1 MHPSDEDFE
10 ELVLEQERSVLSRLP
25 EDLRVEASR
34 VLVEVRTRPSRR
46 ERKEFGLG
54 RDQTLL
60 GLFVGVP
67 LVERHADTV
76 LLQPDRI
83 VLYRE
88 PLQSLASGPGEL
100 RHKIQETL
108 VHELA
113 HYFGRTDEELA
124 SRLSGADGI

>member
-1 MHPSDEDFE
+1 METPVSRQAFE
-10 ELVLEQERSVLSRLP
+10 QIVLEEERSILALLP
-25 EDLRVEASR
+25 EDVRAEASH
-34 VLVEVRTRPSRR
+34 VLVEVRNRPTRR
-46 ERKEFGLG
+46 EREELRLG

-76 LLQPDRI
+76 VLQPDRI

-88 PLQSLASGPGEL
+88 PIQSLARGTKEL
-100 RHKIQETL
+100 RDQIHETL

-124 SRLSGADGI
+124 SLFSAG

>member
-1 MHPSDEDFE
+1 MPTRLSRPAFE
-10 ELVLEQERSVLSRLP
+10 EIVLQEERSIMALLP
-25 EDLRVEASR
+25 AELRTEAAH
-34 VLVEVRTRPSRR
+34 VLVEVRNRPSRSQR
-46 ERKEFGLG
+46 EELGLVRG
-54 RDQTLL
+54 QTLL

-88 PLQSLASGPGEL
+88 PIQDLARGPDEL
-100 RHKIQETL
+100 RDQVRETL

-113 HYFGRTDEELA
+113 HFFGRTDEELA
-124 SRLSGADGI
+124 RMFSAG